1 MRVEFGTA
9 RLFPWLLLALV
20 SLLYLSDLSGRDLW
34 EPNEPTYAE
43 AAREMAVRGDW
54 LLPTVNGETYPDK
67 PPLLFW
73 GIELASSP
81 EGKVTETTARL
92 PSALA
97 GAALVLAIY
106 FLSRRDLRPLGA
118 LLAAA
123 TLAVSN
129 LYAEQ
134 ARYVQTDMLLSL
146 GIGVGILSLF
156 RVLEGESPRIGW
168 VLLSALGLGMGI
180 LAKGPIALALPAL
193 VMSVDF
199 FFERYSLRQV
209 GGFLLASL
217 LALVIPVLY
226 YLDLLRWHGATT
238 LKEFLLR
245 DNVERFV
252 AGFDNLQPWWF
263 YLKHTPVD
271 LLPMTLLLPAAAFFR
286 PWNPGRRRF
295 HRRLWIWLLV
305 FLAFF
310 SLSTSKRPVYMLPAF
325 PAAALLCGSLLERAA
340 EWQGRRS
347 VKRWALLGQGAA
359 LAFLAIAG
367 IVAPILAGRKAPEL
381 LRVTTLLTLL
391 AIVGSLLGFREMV
404 RQRYAAAQ
412 GILITVMAGVW
423 LVSIFYIYPDA
434 NRLNSPR
441 FFAQEIR
448 HLVPTDAPLD
458 SYGLYRWRSGYVFY
472 AQREIPRLRDVSAV
486 EQFLESGQ
494 RVFCLLPED
503 RLSFL
508 RARVAAPFYLVAEG
522 GAGHH
527 KDCLVS
533 NRPPA

>member
-193 VMSVDF
+193 VMAVDF

-245 DNVERFV
+245 DNAERFV

-305 FLAFF
+305 F
-310 SLSTSKRPVYMLPAF
+310 
-325 PAAALLCGSLLERAA
+325 
-340 EWQGRRS
+340 
-347 VKRWALLGQGAA
+347 
-359 LAFLAIAG
+359 
-367 IVAPILAGRKAPEL
+367 
-381 LRVTTLLTLL
+381 
-391 AIVGSLLGFREMV
+391 REML

-448 HLVPTDAPLD
+448 HLVPTDAPLE